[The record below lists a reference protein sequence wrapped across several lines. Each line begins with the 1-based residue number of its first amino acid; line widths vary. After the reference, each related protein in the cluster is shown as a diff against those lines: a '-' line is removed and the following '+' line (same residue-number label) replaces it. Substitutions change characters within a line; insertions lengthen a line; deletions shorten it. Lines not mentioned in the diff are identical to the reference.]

1 MFMSSTLCLDA
12 FRHLCAKERNLLLTE
27 LAWRKIPKDKDEQ
40 MILGIPRGSPKEED
54 LHRLRY
60 AEVRLY
66 RYGGVRAGSYGN
78 SYQSS
83 FSASPVMYDPLIR
96 VR

>member
-1 MFMSSTLCLDA
+1 MSNDPRCYA

-40 MILGIPRGSPKEED
+40 MIMGIPRGSPKEED

-60 AEVRLY
+60 AEVSPS
-66 RYGGVRAGSYGN
+66 AGLA
-78 SYQSS
+78 S
-83 FSASPVMYDPLIR
+83 FGTSLEDLSPLPK
-96 VR
+96 